1 MTDLRKAAQD
11 VIDAYDGGYS
21 SHPQFNLN
29 CRIEALRAA
38 LATCPDCGNP
48 APEGSIHTC
57 SPQKPDSDVA
67 KWEGEA
73 VHRAFTVGTIL
84 DGEQAAPD
92 DAKDAARWRKA
103 KAKGWT
109 FFEGADSADW
119 DELIDETE
127 QAMTY
132 YNPTASQIAAR
143 IKK

>member
-1 MTDLRKAAQD
+1 MSDELRKAAQD
-11 VIDAYDGGYS
+11 VIDRWHSPKWAHDSVHTGV
-21 SHPQFNLN
+21 LID
-29 CRIEALRAA
+29 RLRAA
-38 LATCPDCGNP
+38 LQSCPDCGKP

-127 QAMTY
+127 QEKT
-132 YNPTASQIAAR
+132 P
-143 IKK
+143 